1 MNSKKLICI
10 LLVLVMAT
18 GSFPASAFAD
28 DPAPTM
34 DPKQTNELY
43 DGLIDGFKKADLSD
57 ELKGVEFDNSLLWGV
72 NDWSRAWLII
82 SLCSDLKDND
92 QVLYDRYAAKA
103 SKFYMALIPPM
114 FNKDDP
120 YSYQI
125 LMLDDTNA
133 LSFHYTPGSKYC
145 AYSEYSN
152 IGQENIE
159 NLSILAPL
167 VWEVT
172 EDDFNT
178 LNGVIENGTAAMTG
192 KSNTPSSTPKPT
204 PTPTPE
210 PSKEPLP
217 DWFDEAAARELAPYA
232 IYNELTTNS
241 AFSSYDID
249 SARYSISSVST
260 GKGYYSVTG
269 TIQITQKHMSLYTQ
283 NGTFSVFIPFDDIEG
298 TRCTIFLN
306 K

>member
-10 LLVLVMAT
+10 LLVLVMVA
-18 GSFPASAFAD
+18 GLFPASAFAD

-43 DGLIDGFKKADLSD
+43 EGLIDGFKKADLSD

-72 NDWSRAWLII
+72 YDWSRAWLII

-92 QVLYDRYAAKA
+92 QVLYDRYAARA

-114 FNKDDP
+114 FSKDDP

-125 LMLDDTNA
+125 LLLDGTNA

-159 NLSILAPL
+159 NLSILATV

-178 LNGVIENGTAAMTG
+178 LNGVIENGTAALADN
-192 KSNTPSSTPKPT
+192 NTPISISEPTATPKANISRA
-204 PTPTPE
+204 E
-210 PSKEPLP
+210 IEERVISALVFMLMFSG
-217 DWFDEAAARELAPYA
+217 DYDNYNIEASQARVDSVIETSNGWDVKGTVILYDFR
-232 IYNELTTNS
+232 NNS
-241 AFSSYDID
+241 SSHTFRTHVDASGNADIPK
-249 SARYSISSVST
+249 IS
-260 GKGYYSVTG
+260 
-269 TIQITQKHMSLYTQ
+269 
-283 NGTFSVFIPFDDIEG
+283 
-298 TRCTIFLN
+298 
-306 K
+306 